1 MKQMIGMVM
10 LILLVIACAP
20 KGVITPD
27 VTIKGTNELKK
38 IENVVQLKSLLDS
51 VQAESLYGYRA
62 SFAKTMV
69 AEPAFEMEETAVA
82 MDVAAGG
89 ATEFSQTNIQEAEV
103 DEADFMKN
111 DDKYIYTLS
120 GNKLVIIEAFPA
132 EDASVLSTL
141 KIDGRAR
148 DMFINGDKL
157 VVFVEKSDQVFVIG
171 EYDYVPR
178 QRYAQKTHA
187 LVYDVSDRKQPELVN
202 DFNLNGNYFQ
212 ARMIGDYVYF
222 ITKENIYYSG
232 GLIDM
237 PVVRSEKISVEP
249 EIYYFDSPETNY
261 NFHTITSFDV
271 NEGDLNS
278 KTFMLGYS
286 NNLYVSKNN
295 IYITYQKNLPYTD
308 TRKDMFF
315 EVVVPLLPISVNKEM
330 SWEEISSKL
339 EDMYNKMEENAKK
352 ELQKRIAEAV
362 EEYQL
367 KLEQERRKTIVHR
380 IAINNGDIDYGAKG
394 EINGYLLN
402 QFSMSEHNDKLRVA
416 TTTYIYRGENT
427 MYNNVYVLDMDMD
440 VVGSLED
447 IAPDERIYSTR
458 FMGNRLYMVT
468 FKRVDPLFVIDLDSL
483 KILGELKI
491 PGFSD
496 YLHPYDENHI
506 IGIGKE
512 TESNEWGGVSMKGV
526 KLSLF
531 DVSDVSNPKQ
541 VDKYEIGARGSDSE
555 ALHEHKAFLFDLKK
569 NLLVIPVREV
579 NAERYYNE
587 KLGYYTQD
595 VWQGAYVFNLDEE
608 GFTVKGKVSH
618 SDGEERYSYWGSP
631 NAVRRSL
638 YMDDVLYT
646 VSSGKIKANDLESME
661 EITEVE
667 LPYEENNGREI
678 IVY

>member
-1 MKQMIGMVM
+1 M